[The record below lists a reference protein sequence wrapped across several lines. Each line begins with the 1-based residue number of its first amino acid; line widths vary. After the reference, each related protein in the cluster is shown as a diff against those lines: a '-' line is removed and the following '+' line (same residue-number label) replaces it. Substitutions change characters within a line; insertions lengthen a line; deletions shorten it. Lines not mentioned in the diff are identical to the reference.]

1 MKQHKMPRQA
11 LILLLVITIISI
23 SAASTPHNDNQIS
36 IPILL
41 YHDIQES
48 GEGESVIARKIFLS
62 HLDAIQEAGYE
73 TITFQQA
80 IDFVNAGTPLPEK
93 PILITF
99 DDGYLSNYNIAWP
112 ALKERGMTG
121 TMFVIGCSVGKDT
134 YKDTGTPIIPHFT
147 YRQAREMI
155 DSGVM
160 SIQSHTYNLH
170 QYRPLEPNGGRE
182 GVLPKAGETTETYRQ
197 ILSYDFQLAR
207 NTLEENT
214 GETVQ
219 ILAYPYG
226 LYTPDSESISADLG
240 FSVTL
245 TTQMEPAL
253 LRRGDAASLR
263 LLGRYSVDDYSPQ
276 ELLVKIQP

>member
-1 MKQHKMPRQA
+1 MNQHKKLRQI
-11 LILLLVITIISI
+11 LILLLAMTMVGIP
-23 SAASTPHNDNQIS
+23 AAYTSHTQNEIS

-48 GEGESVIARKIFLS
+48 GEGESVIAREVFLS
-62 HLDAIQEAGYE
+62 HLDIIQEEGYE
-73 TITFQQA
+73 TTTFQQV
-80 IDFVNAGTPLPEK
+80 IDFVNHGGSLPEK

-99 DDGYLSNYNIAWP
+99 DDGYLSNYEIAWP
-112 ALKERGMTG
+112 ALQQRGMVG
-121 TMFVIGCSVGKDT
+121 TIFVIGCSVGKDT
-134 YKDTGTPIIPHFT
+134 YKDTGIPIIPHFS
-147 YRQAREMI
+147 YAQAREMI
-155 DSGVM
+155 TSGVM
-160 SIQSHTYNLH
+160 SIQSHTYDLH
-170 QYRPLEPNGGRE
+170 QYRPLESDGGRE
-182 GVLPKAGETTETYRQ
+182 GVLPRAGETAEAYHK

-226 LYTPDSESISADLG
+226 LHTPDSETISAELG

-253 LRRGDAASLR
+253 LRRGDAASLH
-263 LLGRYSVDDYSPQ
+263 LMGRYSIDDCSPQ
-276 ELLVKIQP
+276 ELLSQIQP